1 MYLSPLHPTH
11 PATQP
16 TQLSLS
22 YTPSITVNSLIS
34 SQNKVLVRLNSIL
47 YMHIPT
53 DGKERGRRTG
63 PDTSQYT

>member
-11 PATQP
+11 QP
-16 TQLSLS
+16 KLPTSLS

-53 DGKERGRRTG
+53 EGKERGRRTG